1 VSAEATALSKTGTSP
16 SDPADAVSSMTIDQ
30 LADQLST
37 YLDTPRINQVRRA
50 YYYAEQAH
58 AGQMRRSGEHY
69 ITHPLAV
76 AHILA
81 DMKLDHQS
89 LMAAMLHDVIEDT
102 GIPKDAL
109 AEQFGEPVADLV
121 DGVSK
126 LTQIEFRTRA
136 EAQAENF
143 QKMTLAMARDIRVI
157 LVKLA
162 DRLHNMRTLGH
173 MSYEKRQRIA
183 TETLDIYAPIANRLG
198 MHSLCTELEDL
209 GFSFLHPMRSRYISK
224 AVEKLRGSHREII
237 EEIQAR
243 VEEKLTERGMPG
255 RILGREKHLNS
266 IYNKMKF
273 KHKSFHEIMD
283 VYAFRIITDSTDDC
297 YRILGAVH
305 SLYKPLPG
313 RFKDYIAMPKANGY
327 QSLHTTLFGM
337 HVNIEIQIRTEE
349 MEQIANNGI
358 AAHWLYKNDNSTAIE
373 VSQRRVDRWVQGL
386 IEMRERT
393 DDSLEFIEHVKV
405 DLFPD
410 EIYVFTP
417 KGKILELPGGATP
430 IDFAYAIHTDIGN
443 ACVACRINR
452 NLGSLSQPLQ
462 SGQTVE
468 IITAPGARPN
478 PAWLSFVVTGK
489 ARSSIR
495 HVLKYQKRTESVELG
510 KALLKKSLVGFG
522 AKLSEISD
530 QQRERVVK
538 HNQQTDFDD
547 LLGEIGLGNRMAYI
561 IARQLTSDLNDDGRE
576 SDSASETPNV
586 VSLQDNGRGSVT
598 IRGTEGLL
606 VRFASCCKPIPG
618 DPVVGVMESGNGMV
632 IHTDTCRRLRD
643 KHGDRSALTHL
654 KWAKDITD
662 EFSVELRVELERQR
676 GVIAEMASA
685 VAKADGN
692 IERINVEEQNAR
704 LSVVS
709 LVVHVNGRR
718 HLARVMRRV
727 RNIRAVTHISR
738 IRY

>member
-1 VSAEATALSKTGTSP
+1 MSAEATV
-16 SDPADAVSSMTIDQ
+16 DV
-30 LADQLST
+30 LASELST
-37 YLDTPRINQVRRA
+37 YLDTNRINQVRRA

-58 AGQMRRSGEHY
+58 EGQMRKSGDRY

-81 DMKLDHQS
+81 GLKLDHQS

-109 AEQFGEPVADLV
+109 ADQFGEDVAELV

-162 DRLHNMRTLGH
+162 DRLHNMRTLGP
-173 MSYEKRQRIA
+173 MPYEKRQRIA
-183 TETLDIYAPIANRLG
+183 NETLDIYAPIANRLG
-198 MHSLCTELEDL
+198 MHSICTELEDL
-209 GFSFLHPMRSRYISK
+209 GFASLYPMRSKYISK
-224 AVEKLRGSHREII
+224 AVAKLRGSHREII
-237 EEIQAR
+237 DDIRGKLQ
-243 VEEKLTERGMPG
+243 EKLEERSLPG

-273 KHKSFHEIMD
+273 KQKSFHEIMD
-283 VYAFRIITDSTDDC
+283 VYAFRIITDTEDDC

-349 MEQIANNGI
+349 MEHIANNGI
-358 AAHWLYKNDNSTAIE
+358 AAHWMYKNEPSSVTSVN
-373 VSQRRVDRWVQGL
+373 QRQVDRWVKGL
-386 IEMRERT
+386 MEMRERA

-417 KGKILELPGGATP
+417 KGKIMELPSGATP
-430 IDFAYAIHTDIGN
+430 VDFAYAIHTDIGN

-452 NLGSLSQPLQ
+452 TLGSLSQPLQ

-495 HVLKYQKRTESVELG
+495 HVLKNQKRAESLDLG
-510 KALLKKSLVGFG
+510 KTLLKKSLKGFG
-522 AKLSEISD
+522 TSLSQIG
-530 QQRERVVK
+530 ERQIQAVVS
-538 HNQQTDFDD
+538 HNQVSSFED
-547 LLGEIGLGNRMAYI
+547 LVSDIGLGNRMAYLV
-561 IARQLTSDLNDDGRE
+561 ARQLVSGNAEDQVADPA
-576 SDSASETPNV
+576 SAPIMDKADNTP
-586 VSLQDNGRGSVT
+586 VT

-606 VRFASCCKPIPG
+606 VRFANCCKPIPG
-618 DPVVGVMESGNGMV
+618 DPVVGVMDSGKGMV
-632 IHTDTCRRLRD
+632 IHSDTCSKLPED
-643 KHGDRSALTHL
+643 GEGRSRLTHL
-654 KWAKDITD
+654 KWAKDIAK

-676 GVIAEMASA
+676 GVIAELANA
-685 VAKADGN
+685 VAMADGN

-704 LSVVS
+704 LGIVS

-718 HLARVMRRV
+718 HLARLMRRI
-727 RNIRAVTHISR
+727 RNIRAVTHINR
-738 IRY
+738 VRH

>member
-1 VSAEATALSKTGTSP
+1 LHSGFFISEYPVLDGGPVSAEATVEVLAGELS
-16 SDPADAVSSMTIDQ
+16 A
-30 LADQLST
+30 
-37 YLDTPRINQVRRA
+37 YLDSNRINQVRRA

-58 AGQMRRSGEHY
+58 EGQMRRSGDRY

-81 DMKLDHQS
+81 SLRLDHQS

-102 GIPKDAL
+102 GIPKEAL
-109 AEQFGEPVADLV
+109 AEQFGEDVAELV

-126 LTQIEFRTRA
+126 LTQIEFRSRA

-162 DRLHNMRTLGH
+162 DRLHNMRTLGP
-173 MSYEKRQRIA
+173 MPYEKRQRIA
-183 TETLDIYAPIANRLG
+183 NETLDIYAPIANRLG
-198 MHSLCTELEDL
+198 MHSICTELEDL
-209 GFSFLHPMRSRYISK
+209 GFASLYPMRAKYISK
-224 AVEKLRGSHREII
+224 AVAKLRGRHREII
-237 EEIQAR
+237 DDIR
-243 VEEKLTERGMPG
+243 GKLDEKLEERGLPG
-255 RILGREKHLNS
+255 RIQGREKHLSS

-273 KHKSFHEIMD
+273 KQKSFHEIMD
-283 VYAFRIITDSTDDC
+283 VYAFRIVTDTVDDC

-327 QSLHTTLFGM
+327 QSLHTTLFGL

-349 MEQIANNGI
+349 MEHIANNGI
-358 AAHWLYKNDNSTAIE
+358 AAHWMYKNEPSDINSANQT
-373 VSQRRVDRWVQGL
+373 RVDKWVKGL
-386 IEMRERT
+386 MEMRERA

-417 KGKILELPGGATP
+417 KGRIMELPRGATP
-430 IDFAYAIHTDIGN
+430 VDFAYAIHTDIGN

-452 NLGSLSQPLQ
+452 NLGSLSQTLQ

-478 PAWLSFVVTGK
+478 PAWLSFVTTGK

-495 HVLKYQKRTESVELG
+495 HVLKNQRRAESLELG
-510 KALLKKSLVGFG
+510 RALLKKSLKGFD
-522 AKLSEISD
+522 AKLSDISAG
-530 QQRERVVK
+530 QIEAVVR
-538 HNQQTDFDD
+538 HNQVDSFDD
-547 LLGEIGLGNRMAYI
+547 LVSDIGLGNRMGYLV
-561 IARQLTSDLNDDGRE
+561 ARQL
-576 SDSASETPNV
+576 
-586 VSLQDNGRGSVT
+586 VSGSNGDVRTELTQTGATAKDPGAVT

-606 VRFASCCKPIPG
+606 VRFANCCKPIPG
-618 DPVVGVMESGNGMV
+618 DPVVGIMDSGKGLV
-632 IHTDTCRRLRD
+632 IHSDSCSRLPEDDESR
-643 KHGDRSALTHL
+643 ANLTQL
-654 KWAKDITD
+654 KWAKDIAD

-676 GVIAEMASA
+676 GVIAELANA
-685 VAKADGN
+685 VAMADGN

-704 LSVVS
+704 LGVVC
-709 LVVHVNGRR
+709 LVVHVHGRR
-718 HLARVMRRV
+718 HLARVMRRI
-727 RNIRAVTHISR
+727 RNIRAVTHINR
-738 IRY
+738 VRN

>member
-1 VSAEATALSKTGTSP
+1 MSAEATVEGLAKELSS
-16 SDPADAVSSMTIDQ
+16 
-30 LADQLST
+30 
-37 YLDTPRINQVRRA
+37 YLDTHRINQVRRA

-58 AGQMRRSGEHY
+58 EGQMRRSGDRY

-81 DMKLDHQS
+81 DLKLDHQS

-109 AEQFGEPVADLV
+109 SDQFGDDVAELV

-126 LTQIEFRTRA
+126 LTQIEFRSRA

-162 DRLHNMRTLGH
+162 DRLHNMRTLGP
-173 MSYEKRQRIA
+173 MPYEKRQRIA
-183 TETLDIYAPIANRLG
+183 NETLDIYAPIANRLG
-198 MHSLCTELEDL
+198 MHSICTELEDL
-209 GFSFLHPMRSRYISK
+209 GFASLYPMRSRYISK

-237 EEIQAR
+237 DEIRGKLQ
-243 VEEKLTERGMPG
+243 EKLEERGMPG

-273 KHKSFHEIMD
+273 KQKSFHEIMD
-283 VYAFRIITDSTDDC
+283 VYAFRIITDTEDDC

-349 MEQIANNGI
+349 MEHIANNGI
-358 AAHWLYKNDNSTAIE
+358 AAHWMYKNEPSSVTSVNQS
-373 VSQRRVDRWVQGL
+373 RVDRWVKGL
-386 IEMRERT
+386 MEMRERA

-417 KGKILELPGGATP
+417 KGKIMELPSGATP
-430 IDFAYAIHTDIGN
+430 VDFAYAIHTDIGN
-443 ACVACRINR
+443 ATVACRVNR

-468 IITAPGARPN
+468 VITAPGARPN

-495 HVLKYQKRTESVELG
+495 HVLKNQKRAESLELG
-510 KALLKKSLVGFG
+510 KALLKKSLKGFG
-522 AKLSEISD
+522 TSLSKIGES
-530 QQRERVVK
+530 QVEAVVR
-538 HNQQTDFDD
+538 HNQVSSLDD
-547 LLGEIGLGNRMAYI
+547 LVSEIGLGNRMAYLV
-561 IARQLTSDLNDDGRE
+561 ARQLVSGAEVDADT
-576 SDSASETPNV
+576 APQVPSE
-586 VSLQDNGRGSVT
+586 GSPVT

-618 DPVVGVMESGNGMV
+618 DPVVGVMDSGKGMM
-632 IHTDTCRRLRD
+632 IHSDTCSRLPDDNDGGAR
-643 KHGDRSALTHL
+643 LTHL

-676 GVIAEMASA
+676 GVIAEVANA
-685 VAKADGN
+685 VAMADGN

-704 LSVVS
+704 LGVVS

-718 HLARVMRRV
+718 HLARVMRRI
-727 RNIRAVTHISR
+727 RNIRAVTHINR
-738 IRY
+738 VRH

>member
-1 VSAEATALSKTGTSP
+1 MSAEATVEG
-16 SDPADAVSSMTIDQ
+16 
-30 LADQLST
+30 LAKELST
-37 YLDTPRINQVRRA
+37 YLDTNRINQVRRA

-58 AGQMRRSGEHY
+58 EGQMRKSGDRY

-81 DMKLDHQS
+81 DLRLDHQS

-109 AEQFGEPVADLV
+109 AEQFGDDVAELV

-126 LTQIEFRTRA
+126 LTQIEFRSRA

-162 DRLHNMRTLGH
+162 DRLHNMRTLGP
-173 MSYEKRQRIA
+173 MPYEKRQRIA

-198 MHSLCTELEDL
+198 MHSICTELEDL
-209 GFSFLHPMRSRYISK
+209 GFSSLYPMRSKYISK
-224 AVEKLRGSHREII
+224 AVDKLRGSHREII
-237 EEIQAR
+237 EEIRGKLQ
-243 VEEKLTERGMPG
+243 EKLEERGLPG

-273 KHKSFHEIMD
+273 KQKSFHEIMD
-283 VYAFRIITDSTDDC
+283 VYAFRIITDTEDDC

-305 SLYKPLPG
+305 NLYKPLPG

-349 MEQIANNGI
+349 MEHIANNGI
-358 AAHWLYKNDNSTAIE
+358 AAHWMYKSEPTS
-373 VSQRRVDRWVQGL
+373 VSSANQARVDRWVKGL
-386 IEMRERT
+386 MEMRERA

-417 KGKILELPGGATP
+417 KGKIMELPSGATP
-430 IDFAYAIHTDIGN
+430 VDFAYAIHTDIGN
-443 ACVACRINR
+443 ATVACRINR
-452 NLGSLSQPLQ
+452 NLSSLSQPLQ

-495 HVLKYQKRTESVELG
+495 HVLKSQKRAESLDLG
-510 KALLKKSLVGFG
+510 KTLLKKSLKGFG
-522 AKLSEISD
+522 TRLADISD
-530 QQRERVVK
+530 VQVQAVVN
-538 HNQQTDFDD
+538 HNQVNSLDD
-547 LLGEIGLGNRMAYI
+547 LISDIGLGNRMAYLV
-561 IARQLTSDLNDDGRE
+561 ARQLITGA
-576 SDSASETPNV
+576 DSGLGTDVATEANQAGAHSP
-586 VSLQDNGRGSVT
+586 VT

-618 DPVVGVMESGNGMV
+618 DPVVGIMDSGKGMV
-632 IHTDTCRRLRD
+632 IHSDTCSRLPEDDEGRA
-643 KHGDRSALTHL
+643 RLTHL

-676 GVIAEMASA
+676 GVIAEVANA
-685 VAKADGN
+685 VAMADGN
-692 IERINVEEQNAR
+692 IERINVEDQNAKF
-704 LSVVS
+704 SIVS
-709 LVVHVNGRR
+709 LVLHVNGRR

-727 RNIRAVTHISR
+727 RNIRAVSHIGR
-738 IRY
+738 VRH

>member
-1 VSAEATALSKTGTSP
+1 VSAEATVEGLAKELSS
-16 SDPADAVSSMTIDQ
+16 
-30 LADQLST
+30 
-37 YLDTPRINQVRRA
+37 YLDTHRINQVRRA

-58 AGQMRRSGEHY
+58 EGQMRRSGDRY

-81 DMKLDHQS
+81 DLKLDHQS

-109 AEQFGEPVADLV
+109 SDQFGDDVAELV

-126 LTQIEFRTRA
+126 LTQIEFRSRA

-162 DRLHNMRTLGH
+162 DRLHNMRTLGP
-173 MSYEKRQRIA
+173 MPYEKRQRIA
-183 TETLDIYAPIANRLG
+183 NETLDIYAPIANRLG
-198 MHSLCTELEDL
+198 MHSICTELEDL
-209 GFSFLHPMRSRYISK
+209 GFASLYPMRSRYISK
-224 AVEKLRGSHREII
+224 AVDKLRGSHREII
-237 EEIQAR
+237 DEIRGKLQ
-243 VEEKLTERGMPG
+243 EKLEERGMPG

-273 KHKSFHEIMD
+273 KQKSFHEIMD
-283 VYAFRIITDSTDDC
+283 VYAFRIITDTEDDC

-349 MEQIANNGI
+349 MEHIANNGI
-358 AAHWLYKNDNSTAIE
+358 AAHWMYKNEPSSVTSVNQS
-373 VSQRRVDRWVQGL
+373 RVDRWVKGL
-386 IEMRERT
+386 MEMRERA

-417 KGKILELPGGATP
+417 KGKIMELPSGATP
-430 IDFAYAIHTDIGN
+430 VDFAYAIHTDIGN
-443 ACVACRINR
+443 ATVACRVNR

-468 IITAPGARPN
+468 VITAPGARPN

-495 HVLKYQKRTESVELG
+495 HVLKNQKRAESLELG
-510 KALLKKSLVGFG
+510 KALLKKSLKGFG
-522 AKLSEISD
+522 TSLSKIGES
-530 QQRERVVK
+530 QVEAVVR
-538 HNQQTDFDD
+538 HNQVSSLDD
-547 LLGEIGLGNRMAYI
+547 LVSEIGLGNRMAYLV
-561 IARQLTSDLNDDGRE
+561 ARQLVSGAEVDADT
-576 SDSASETPNV
+576 APQVPSE
-586 VSLQDNGRGSVT
+586 GSPVT

-618 DPVVGVMESGNGMV
+618 DPVVGVMDSGKGMM
-632 IHTDTCRRLRD
+632 IHSDTCSRLPDDNDGRA
-643 KHGDRSALTHL
+643 RLTHL

-676 GVIAEMASA
+676 GVIAEVANA
-685 VAKADGN
+685 VAMADGN

-704 LSVVS
+704 LGVVS

-718 HLARVMRRV
+718 HLARVMRRI
-727 RNIRAVTHISR
+727 RNIRAVTHINR
-738 IRY
+738 VRH

>member
-1 VSAEATALSKTGTSP
+1 MSAEATVEG
-16 SDPADAVSSMTIDQ
+16 
-30 LADQLST
+30 LAKELST
-37 YLDTPRINQVRRA
+37 YLDTNRINQVRRA

-58 AGQMRRSGEHY
+58 EGQMRKSGDRY

-81 DMKLDHQS
+81 DLRLDHQS

-109 AEQFGEPVADLV
+109 AEQFGDDVAELV

-126 LTQIEFRTRA
+126 LTQIEFRSRA

-162 DRLHNMRTLGH
+162 DRLHNMRTLGP
-173 MSYEKRQRIA
+173 MPYEKRQRIA

-198 MHSLCTELEDL
+198 MHSICTELEDL
-209 GFSFLHPMRSRYISK
+209 GFSSLYPMRSKYISK
-224 AVEKLRGSHREII
+224 AVDKLRGSHREII
-237 EEIQAR
+237 EEIRGKLQ
-243 VEEKLTERGMPG
+243 EKLEERGLPG

-273 KHKSFHEIMD
+273 KQKSFHEIMD
-283 VYAFRIITDSTDDC
+283 VYAFRIITDTEDDC

-327 QSLHTTLFGM
+327 QSIHTTLFGM

-349 MEQIANNGI
+349 MEHIANNGI
-358 AAHWLYKNDNSTAIE
+358 AAHWMYKSE
-373 VSQRRVDRWVQGL
+373 PSSVSSANQARVDRWVKGL
-386 IEMRERT
+386 MEMRERA

-417 KGKILELPGGATP
+417 KGKIMELPSGATP
-430 IDFAYAIHTDIGN
+430 VDFAYAIHTDIGN
-443 ACVACRINR
+443 ATVACRINR
-452 NLGSLSQPLQ
+452 NLSSLSQPLQ

-468 IITAPGARPN
+468 VITAPGARPN

-495 HVLKYQKRTESVELG
+495 HVLKHQKRAESLELG
-510 KALLKKSLVGFG
+510 KTLLKKSLKGFG
-522 AKLSEISD
+522 TRLADIGD
-530 QQRERVVK
+530 VQVQAVVN
-538 HNQQTDFDD
+538 HNQVNSLDD
-547 LLGEIGLGNRMAYI
+547 LIADIGLGNRMAYLV
-561 IARQLTSDLNDDGRE
+561 ARQLVTGAE
-576 SDSASETPNV
+576 SSPIAEV
-586 VSLQDNGRGSVT
+586 AEEVHGSGDHSPVT

-618 DPVVGVMESGNGMV
+618 DPVVGMMDSGKGMV
-632 IHTDTCRRLRD
+632 IHSDTCSRLPEDDEGRA
-643 KHGDRSALTHL
+643 RLTHL
-654 KWAKDITD
+654 KWAKDIAD

-676 GVIAEMASA
+676 GVIAE
-685 VAKADGN
+685 VANAIAMADGN
-692 IERINVEEQNAR
+692 VERINVEEQNAKF
-704 LSVVS
+704 SIVS
-709 LVVHVNGRR
+709 LVLHVNGRR

-727 RNIRAVTHISR
+727 KNIRAVTHIGR
-738 IRY
+738 VRH

>member
-1 VSAEATALSKTGTSP
+1 MSAEATAI
-16 SDPADAVSSMTIDQ
+16 SSVDT
-30 LADQLST
+30 LAEQLST

-58 AGQMRRSGEHY
+58 EGQMRRSGEPY

-76 AHILA
+76 ARILA

-109 AEQFGEPVADLV
+109 SEQFGEPVADLV

-126 LTQIEFRTRA
+126 LTQIEFRSRA

-209 GFSFLHPMRSRYISK
+209 GFSFLYPMRSRYISK

-237 EEIQAR
+237 EEIR
-243 VEEKLTERGMPG
+243 GKLEEKLNERGLPG
-255 RILGREKHLNS
+255 RIIGREKHLNS

-283 VYAFRIITDSTDDC
+283 VYAFRIITDTTDDC

-358 AAHWLYKNDNSTAIE
+358 AAHWLYKNDNSAVLE

-386 IEMRERT
+386 MEMRERA

-468 IITAPGARPN
+468 VITAPGARPN

-495 HVLKYQKRTESVELG
+495 HFLKYQKKAESLELG
-510 KALLKKSLVGFG
+510 KTLLKKSLAGFDYT
-522 AKLSEISD
+522 LSQIDEA
-530 QQRERVVK
+530 QRQRVCD
-538 HNQQTDFDD
+538 HNQAASFDD
-547 LLGEIGLGNRMAYI
+547 LLSDIGLGNRMAYI
-561 IARQLTSDLNDDGRE
+561 VARQLVSDPGGDSGGSERPDDRGIVNIE
-576 SDSASETPNV
+576 AGGH
-586 VSLQDNGRGSVT
+586 GRGSMT

-618 DPVVGVMESGNGMV
+618 DPVVGVMESGSGMV
-632 IHTDTCRRLRD
+632 IHSDTCRKLPD
-643 KHGDRSALTHL
+643 KDADRSALTPL

-676 GVIAEMASA
+676 GVIAEVASA
-685 VAKADGN
+685 ISLADGN

-704 LSVVS
+704 LSIVS

-727 RNIRAVTHISR
+727 RNVRAVTHIAR
-738 IRY
+738 VRH

>member
-1 VSAEATALSKTGTSP
+1 MSAEATVEGLAKELSS
-16 SDPADAVSSMTIDQ
+16 
-30 LADQLST
+30 
-37 YLDTPRINQVRRA
+37 YLDTNRINQVRRA

-58 AGQMRRSGEHY
+58 EGQMRRSGDRY

-81 DMKLDHQS
+81 DLKLDHQS

-109 AEQFGEPVADLV
+109 SDQFGEDVAELV

-126 LTQIEFRTRA
+126 LTQIEFRSRA

-162 DRLHNMRTLGH
+162 DRLHNMRTLGP
-173 MSYEKRQRIA
+173 MPYEKRLRIA

-198 MHSLCTELEDL
+198 MHSICTELEDL
-209 GFSFLHPMRSRYISK
+209 GFSSLYPMRSRYISK

-237 EEIQAR
+237 DEIRGKLQ
-243 VEEKLTERGMPG
+243 EKLEERGLPG

-273 KHKSFHEIMD
+273 KQKSFHEIMD
-283 VYAFRIITDSTDDC
+283 VYAFRIITDTEDDC

-349 MEQIANNGI
+349 MEHIANNGI
-358 AAHWLYKNDNSTAIE
+358 AAHWMYKNEPSSVTSVNQS
-373 VSQRRVDRWVQGL
+373 RVDRWVQGL
-386 IEMRERT
+386 MEMRERA

-417 KGKILELPGGATP
+417 KGKIMELPSGATP
-430 IDFAYAIHTDIGN
+430 VDFAYAIHTDIGN
-443 ACVACRINR
+443 ATVACRINR

-495 HVLKYQKRTESVELG
+495 HVLKNQKRTESLELG
-510 KALLKKSLVGFG
+510 KALLTKSLKGFG
-522 AKLSEISD
+522 TSLSKISD
-530 QQRERVVK
+530 SQINAVVK
-538 HNQQTDFDD
+538 HNQVTSMDD
-547 LLGEIGLGNRMAYI
+547 LVSEIGLGNRMAYLV
-561 IARQLTSDLNDDGRE
+561 ARQLVSGE
-576 SDSASETPNV
+576 EEAAASV
-586 VSLQDNGRGSVT
+586 ADARSQGSPVT

-618 DPVVGVMESGNGMV
+618 DPVVGIMDSGKGMM
-632 IHTDTCRRLRD
+632 IHSDTCSRLPEDDEGRA
-643 KHGDRSALTHL
+643 RLTHL

-676 GVIAEMASA
+676 GVIAEVANA
-685 VAKADGN
+685 VAMADGN

-704 LSVVS
+704 LGVVS

-718 HLARVMRRV
+718 HLARVMRRI
-727 RNIRAVTHISR
+727 RNIRAVTHINR
-738 IRY
+738 VRH

>member
-1 VSAEATALSKTGTSP
+1 MSAEPTVEG
-16 SDPADAVSSMTIDQ
+16 
-30 LADQLST
+30 LAGELST
-37 YLDTPRINQVRRA
+37 YLDTNRINQVRRA

-58 AGQMRRSGEHY
+58 EGQMRKSGDRY

-76 AHILA
+76 AGILA
-81 DMKLDHQS
+81 ELKLDHQS

-109 AEQFGEPVADLV
+109 AEQFGEDVAELV

-126 LTQIEFRTRA
+126 LTQIEFRSRA

-162 DRLHNMRTLGH
+162 DRLHNMRTLGP
-173 MSYEKRQRIA
+173 MPYEKRQRIA

-198 MHSLCTELEDL
+198 MHSICTELEDL
-209 GFSFLHPMRSRYISK
+209 GFSSLYPMRAKYISK
-224 AVEKLRGSHREII
+224 AVNKLRGSHREII
-237 EEIQAR
+237 EEIRGKLQ
-243 VEEKLTERGMPG
+243 EKLEERGLPG

-283 VYAFRIITDSTDDC
+283 VYAFRIITDTEDDC

-349 MEQIANNGI
+349 MEHIANNGI
-358 AAHWLYKNDNSTAIE
+358 AAHWMYKNEPSNVTNVNQA
-373 VSQRRVDRWVQGL
+373 RVDRWVKGL
-386 IEMRERT
+386 MEMRERA

-417 KGKILELPGGATP
+417 KGRIMELPSGATP
-430 IDFAYAIHTDIGN
+430 VDFAYAIHTDIGN
-443 ACVACRINR
+443 AAVACRINR

-495 HVLKYQKRTESVELG
+495 HVLKTQKRAESLELG
-510 KALLKKSLVGFG
+510 RTLLKKSLKGFG
-522 AKLSEISD
+522 AKLAEISD
-530 QQRERVVK
+530 GQKQAVVN
-538 HNQQTDFDD
+538 HNQVNSFDD
-547 LLGEIGLGNRMAYI
+547 LISDIGLGNRMAYLV
-561 IARQLTSDLNDDGRE
+561 ARQLVNGAEGAEGAPVEAGRPADG
-576 SDSASETPNV
+576 SP
-586 VSLQDNGRGSVT
+586 VT

-606 VRFASCCKPIPG
+606 VKFASCCKPIPG
-618 DPVVGVMESGNGMV
+618 DPVVGVMDSGNGMV
-632 IHTDTCRRLRD
+632 IHSDTCSRLPEDDEGRA
-643 KHGDRSALTHL
+643 RLTHL
-654 KWAKDITD
+654 KWAKNITD

-676 GVIAEMASA
+676 GVIAELANA
-685 VAKADGN
+685 VAMADGN
-692 IERINVEEQNAR
+692 IERISVEDQNAKFGI
-704 LSVVS
+704 VS
-709 LVVHVNGRR
+709 LVVHVNGRK
-718 HLARVMRRV
+718 HLARVMRRI
-727 RNIRAVTHISR
+727 RNIRAVTHINR
-738 IRY
+738 VRH

>member
-1 VSAEATALSKTGTSP
+1 MSSVDTLAE
-16 SDPADAVSSMTIDQ
+16 
-30 LADQLST
+30 QLST

-58 AGQMRRSGEHY
+58 EGQMRRSGEAY

-76 AHILA
+76 AGILA

-102 GIPKDAL
+102 GIPKEAL
-109 AEQFGEPVADLV
+109 SEQFGDPVADLV

-126 LTQIEFRTRA
+126 LTQIEFRSRA

-209 GFSFLHPMRSRYISK
+209 GFSFLYPMRSRYISK

-237 EEIQAR
+237 DEIR
-243 VEEKLTERGMPG
+243 GKLNEKLSERGMPG
-255 RILGREKHLNS
+255 RIIGREKHLNS

-283 VYAFRIITDSTDDC
+283 VYAFRIITDTTDDC

-349 MEQIANNGI
+349 MEHIANNGI
-358 AAHWLYKNDNSTAIE
+358 AAHWLYKNDNSSVLE

-386 IEMRERT
+386 MEMRERA

-443 ACVACRINR
+443 ACVACRVNR

-495 HVLKYQKRTESVELG
+495 HFLKYQKKAESLELG
-510 KALLKKSLVGFG
+510 KTLLKKSLAGFDY
-522 AKLSEISD
+522 KLSQIDEERR
-530 QQRERVVK
+530 QRVCE
-538 HNQQTDFDD
+538 HNQVEDFDD
-547 LLGEIGLGNRMAYI
+547 LLSDIGLGNRMAYI
-561 IARQLTSDLNDDGRE
+561 VARQLVTDPGGGSE
-576 SDSASETPNV
+576 SQERPDSKGIVNLEA
-586 VSLQDNGRGSVT
+586 GSHGGSMT

-618 DPVVGVMESGNGMV
+618 DPVVGVMESGSGMV
-632 IHTDTCRRLRD
+632 IHSDTCRKLPD
-643 KHGDRSALTHL
+643 QDADRSALTHL

-676 GVIAEMASA
+676 GVIAEVASA
-685 VAKADGN
+685 VSMADGN

-727 RNIRAVTHISR
+727 RNVRAVTHIAR
-738 IRY
+738 VRH

>member
-1 VSAEATALSKTGTSP
+1 MSQVAAVAEREPTVEDLSAKLS
-16 SDPADAVSSMTIDQ
+16 D
-30 LADQLST
+30 
-37 YLDTPRINQVRRA
+37 YLDSSRINQVRRA

-58 AGQMRRSGEHY
+58 EGQMRRSGERY

-76 AHILA
+76 ATILA

-109 AEQFGEPVADLV
+109 VEQFGDSVAELV

-126 LTQIEFRTRA
+126 LTQIEFRSRA

-157 LVKLA
+157 IVKLA
-162 DRLHNMRTLGH
+162 DRLHNMRTLGP
-173 MSYEKRQRIA
+173 MPYEKRQRIA

-198 MHSLCTELEDL
+198 MHRVCTELEDL
-209 GFSFLHPMRSRYISK
+209 GFASLYPMRAKYISK
-224 AVEKLRGSHREII
+224 AVSNLRGSHQEII
-237 EEIQAR
+237 EDIR
-243 VEEKLTERGMPG
+243 GKLEEKLQERGLPG

-273 KHKSFHEIMD
+273 RHKSFHEIMD
-283 VYAFRIITDSTDDC
+283 VYAFRIITDTEDDC

-349 MEQIANNGI
+349 MEQIANDGI
-358 AAHWLYKNDNSTAIE
+358 AAHWMYKHEQSPVTSVN
-373 VSQRRVDRWVQGL
+373 QKRVDRWVQGL
-386 IEMRERT
+386 MEMRERA
-393 DDSLEFIEHVKV
+393 DDSLEFIEHVKT

-417 KGKILELPGGATP
+417 KGKILELPSGATP
-430 IDFAYAIHTDIGN
+430 VDFAYSIHTDIGN

-468 IITAPGARPN
+468 IITAPNARPN

-495 HVLKYQKRTESVELG
+495 HALKVQRRTESVELG
-510 KALLKKSLVGFG
+510 KTLLKKSLHGFG
-522 AKLSEISD
+522 QKLSELGQEQID
-530 QQRERVVK
+530 AVVR
-538 HNQQTDFDD
+538 HNQVADFND
-547 LLGEIGLGNRMAYI
+547 LLSDIGLGNRMAYL
-561 IARQLTSDLNDDGRE
+561 IARQLVAGDVAAETSSLDVGTVSE
-576 SDSASETPNV
+576 SSDQNRRSA
-586 VSLQDNGRGSVT
+586 VT

-618 DPVVGVMESGNGMV
+618 DPVVGVMDSGHGLV
-632 IHTDTCRRLRD
+632 IHSDTCRRLPESSE
-643 KHGDRSALTHL
+643 DRAHLTHL

-685 VAKADGN
+685 VAMADGN

-704 LSVVS
+704 LSIVSVV
-709 LVVHVNGRR
+709 LHVNGRR
-718 HLARVMRRV
+718 HLARVMRRI
-727 RNIRAVTHISR
+727 RNIRAVTHITR
-738 IRY
+738 IRH

>member
-1 VSAEATALSKTGTSP
+1 MSAEPTVEG
-16 SDPADAVSSMTIDQ
+16 
-30 LADQLST
+30 LAEELST
-37 YLDTPRINQVRRA
+37 YLDTTRINQVRRA

-58 AGQMRRSGEHY
+58 EGQMRKSGDRY

-76 AHILA
+76 ARILA
-81 DMKLDHQS
+81 DLRLDHQS

-109 AEQFGEPVADLV
+109 TEQFGEDVAELV

-126 LTQIEFRTRA
+126 LTQIEFRSRA

-162 DRLHNMRTLGH
+162 DRLHNMRTLGP
-173 MSYEKRQRIA
+173 MPYEKRQRIA

-198 MHSLCTELEDL
+198 MHSICTELEDL
-209 GFSFLHPMRSRYISK
+209 GFSSLYPMRAKYISK
-224 AVEKLRGSHREII
+224 AVNKLRGSHREII
-237 EEIQAR
+237 EEIRGKLQ
-243 VEEKLTERGMPG
+243 EKLEERGLPG

-283 VYAFRIITDSTDDC
+283 VYAFRIITDTEDDC

-349 MEQIANNGI
+349 MEHIANNGI
-358 AAHWLYKNDNSTAIE
+358 AAHWMYKNEPSNVTSVNQA
-373 VSQRRVDRWVQGL
+373 RVDRWVKGL
-386 IEMRERT
+386 MEMRERA

-417 KGKILELPGGATP
+417 KGRIMELPSGATP
-430 IDFAYAIHTDIGN
+430 VDFAYAIHTDIGN
-443 ACVACRINR
+443 AAVACRINR
-452 NLGSLSQPLQ
+452 NLASLSQPLQ

-478 PAWLSFVVTGK
+478 PAWLSFVITGK

-495 HVLKYQKRTESVELG
+495 HVLKTQKRAESLELG
-510 KALLKKSLVGFG
+510 RTLLKRSLKGFG
-522 AKLSEISD
+522 AKLADISD
-530 QQRERVVK
+530 AQKQAVVN
-538 HNQQTDFDD
+538 HNQVNSFDD
-547 LLGEIGLGNRMAYI
+547 LISDIGLGNRMAYLV
-561 IARQLTSDLNDDGRE
+561 ARQLVADADGDGLE
-576 SDSASETPNV
+576 ASGDERNVDRTP
-586 VSLQDNGRGSVT
+586 VT
-598 IRGTEGLL
+598 ISGTEGLL
-606 VRFASCCKPIPG
+606 VKFASCCKPIPG
-618 DPVVGVMESGNGMV
+618 DPVVGVMDSGNGMV
-632 IHTDTCRRLRD
+632 IHSDTCSRLPDSDEGRA
-643 KHGDRSALTHL
+643 RLTHL

-676 GVIAEMASA
+676 GVIAEVANA
-685 VAKADGN
+685 VAMADGN
-692 IERINVEEQNAR
+692 IERINVEDQNAKFGI
-704 LSVVS
+704 VS
-709 LVVHVNGRR
+709 LVVHVNGRK
-718 HLARVMRRV
+718 HLARVMRRI
-727 RNIRAVTHISR
+727 RNIRAVTHINR
-738 IRY
+738 VRH

>member
-1 VSAEATALSKTGTSP
+1 VSVEPTVEGLAKELSS
-16 SDPADAVSSMTIDQ
+16 
-30 LADQLST
+30 
-37 YLDTPRINQVRRA
+37 YLDTNRINQVRRA

-58 AGQMRRSGEHY
+58 EGQMRKSGDRY

-81 DMKLDHQS
+81 GLRLDHQS

-109 AEQFGEPVADLV
+109 IEQFGDDVAELV

-162 DRLHNMRTLGH
+162 DRLHNMRTLGP
-173 MSYEKRQRIA
+173 MPYEKRQRIA

-198 MHSLCTELEDL
+198 MHAIFTELEDL
-209 GFSFLHPMRSRYISK
+209 GFSSLFPMRSKYISK
-224 AVEKLRGSHREII
+224 AVDNLRGSHREII
-237 EEIQAR
+237 EEIR
-243 VEEKLTERGMPG
+243 SKLHEKMEERGMPG

-273 KHKSFHEIMD
+273 KQKSFHEIMD
-283 VYAFRIITDSTDDC
+283 VYAFRIITDTEDDC

-358 AAHWLYKNDNSTAIE
+358 AAHWMYKSDPSSISSANQA
-373 VSQRRVDRWVQGL
+373 RVDRWVKGL
-386 IEMRERT
+386 MEMRERA

-417 KGKILELPGGATP
+417 KGKIMELPSGATP

-443 ACVACRINR
+443 ATVACRINR

-468 IITAPGARPN
+468 VITAPGARPN
-478 PAWLSFVVTGK
+478 PAWLNFVVTGK

-495 HVLKYQKRTESVELG
+495 HVLKGQKRAESVELG
-510 KALLKKSLVGFG
+510 KTLLKRSLKGFG
-522 AKLSEISD
+522 TDYSEITNA
-530 QQRERVVK
+530 QIQAVVS
-538 HNQQTDFDD
+538 HNQIGSFDD
-547 LLGEIGLGNRMAYI
+547 LLSDIGLGNRMAYLV
-561 IARQLTSDLNDDGRE
+561 ARQL
-576 SDSASETPNV
+576 ASHAGSEEPGDIEP
-586 VSLQDNGRGSVT
+586 SQQPEDRGPIT
-598 IRGTEGLL
+598 ILGTEGLL
-606 VRFASCCKPIPG
+606 VRFATCCKPIPG
-618 DPVVGVMESGNGMV
+618 DPVVGVMDSGSGMV
-632 IHTDTCRRLRD
+632 IHSDTCPRLPDDER
-643 KHGDRSALTHL
+643 GRARLTHL
-654 KWAKDITD
+654 KWAKDIVD

-676 GVIAEMASA
+676 GIIAEVANA
-685 VAKADGN
+685 VSMADGN

-704 LSVVS
+704 FSVVS
-709 LVVHVNGRR
+709 LVVQVHGRH

-738 IRY
+738 VRY

>member
-1 VSAEATALSKTGTSP
+1 MSAEATVEGLAKELSS
-16 SDPADAVSSMTIDQ
+16 
-30 LADQLST
+30 
-37 YLDTPRINQVRRA
+37 YLDTHRINQVRRA

-58 AGQMRRSGEHY
+58 EGQMRRSGDRY

-81 DMKLDHQS
+81 DLKLDHQS

-109 AEQFGEPVADLV
+109 SDQFGDDVAELV

-126 LTQIEFRTRA
+126 LTQIEFRSRA

-162 DRLHNMRTLGH
+162 DRLHNMRTLGP
-173 MSYEKRQRIA
+173 MPYEKRQRIA
-183 TETLDIYAPIANRLG
+183 NETLDIYAPIANRLG
-198 MHSLCTELEDL
+198 MHSICTELEDL
-209 GFSFLHPMRSRYISK
+209 GFASLYPMRSRYISK
-224 AVEKLRGSHREII
+224 AVDKLRGSHREII
-237 EEIQAR
+237 DEIRGKLQ
-243 VEEKLTERGMPG
+243 EKLEERGMPG

-273 KHKSFHEIMD
+273 KQKSFHEIMD
-283 VYAFRIITDSTDDC
+283 VYAFRIITDTEDDC

-349 MEQIANNGI
+349 MEHIANNGI
-358 AAHWLYKNDNSTAIE
+358 AAHWMYKNEPSSVTSVNQS
-373 VSQRRVDRWVQGL
+373 RVDRWVKGL
-386 IEMRERT
+386 MEMRERA

-417 KGKILELPGGATP
+417 KGKIMELPSGATP
-430 IDFAYAIHTDIGN
+430 VDFAYAIHTDIGN
-443 ACVACRINR
+443 ATVACRVNR

-468 IITAPGARPN
+468 VITAPGARPN

-495 HVLKYQKRTESVELG
+495 HVLKNQKRAESLELG
-510 KALLKKSLVGFG
+510 KALLKKSLKGFG
-522 AKLSEISD
+522 TSLSKIGES
-530 QQRERVVK
+530 QVEAVVR
-538 HNQQTDFDD
+538 HNQVSSLDD
-547 LLGEIGLGNRMAYI
+547 LVSEIGLGNRMAYLV
-561 IARQLTSDLNDDGRE
+561 ARQLVSGAEVDADT
-576 SDSASETPNV
+576 APQVPSE
-586 VSLQDNGRGSVT
+586 GSPVT

-618 DPVVGVMESGNGMV
+618 DPVVGVMDSGKGMM
-632 IHTDTCRRLRD
+632 IHSDTCSRLPDDNDGRA
-643 KHGDRSALTHL
+643 RLTHL

-676 GVIAEMASA
+676 GVIAEVASA
-685 VAKADGN
+685 VAMADGN

-704 LSVVS
+704 LGVVS

-718 HLARVMRRV
+718 HLARVMRRI
-727 RNIRAVTHISR
+727 RNIRAVTHINR
-738 IRY
+738 VRH

>member
-1 VSAEATALSKTGTSP
+1 MSAEATVEGLAKELSS
-16 SDPADAVSSMTIDQ
+16 
-30 LADQLST
+30 
-37 YLDTPRINQVRRA
+37 YLDTHRINQVRRA

-58 AGQMRRSGEHY
+58 EGQMRRSGDRY

-81 DMKLDHQS
+81 DLKLDHQS

-109 AEQFGEPVADLV
+109 SDQFGDDVAELV

-126 LTQIEFRTRA
+126 LTQIEFRSRA

-162 DRLHNMRTLGH
+162 DRLHNMRTLGP
-173 MSYEKRQRIA
+173 MPYEKRQRIA
-183 TETLDIYAPIANRLG
+183 NETLDIYAPIANRLG
-198 MHSLCTELEDL
+198 MHSICTELEDL
-209 GFSFLHPMRSRYISK
+209 GFASLYPMRSRYISK
-224 AVEKLRGSHREII
+224 AVDKLRGSHREII
-237 EEIQAR
+237 DEIRGKLQ
-243 VEEKLTERGMPG
+243 EKLEERGMPG

-273 KHKSFHEIMD
+273 KQKSFHEIMD
-283 VYAFRIITDSTDDC
+283 VYAFRIITDTEDDC

-349 MEQIANNGI
+349 MEHIANNGI
-358 AAHWLYKNDNSTAIE
+358 AAHWMYKNEPSSVTSVNQS
-373 VSQRRVDRWVQGL
+373 RVDRWVKGL
-386 IEMRERT
+386 MEMRERA

-417 KGKILELPGGATP
+417 KGKIMELPSGATP
-430 IDFAYAIHTDIGN
+430 VDFAYAIHTDIGN
-443 ACVACRINR
+443 ATVACRVNR

-468 IITAPGARPN
+468 VITAPGARPN

-495 HVLKYQKRTESVELG
+495 HVLKNQKRAESLELG
-510 KALLKKSLVGFG
+510 KALLKKSLKGFG
-522 AKLSEISD
+522 TSLSKIGES
-530 QQRERVVK
+530 QVEAVVR
-538 HNQQTDFDD
+538 HNQVSSLDD
-547 LLGEIGLGNRMAYI
+547 LVSEIGLGNRMAYLV
-561 IARQLTSDLNDDGRE
+561 ARQLVSGAEVDADT
-576 SDSASETPNV
+576 APQVPSE
-586 VSLQDNGRGSVT
+586 GSPVT

-618 DPVVGVMESGNGMV
+618 DPVVGVMDSGKGMM
-632 IHTDTCRRLRD
+632 IHSDTCSRLPDDNDGRA
-643 KHGDRSALTHL
+643 RLTHL

-676 GVIAEMASA
+676 GVIAEVANA
-685 VAKADGN
+685 VAMADGN

-704 LSVVS
+704 LGVVS

-718 HLARVMRRV
+718 HLARVMRRI
-727 RNIRAVTHISR
+727 RNIRAVTHINR
-738 IRY
+738 VRH

>member
-1 VSAEATALSKTGTSP
+1 VSVEPTVEG
-16 SDPADAVSSMTIDQ
+16 
-30 LADQLST
+30 LAKELST
-37 YLDTPRINQVRRA
+37 YLDKNRIDQVRRA

-58 AGQMRRSGEHY
+58 EGQMRKSGDRY

-81 DMKLDHQS
+81 GLRLDHQS

-109 AEQFGEPVADLV
+109 VEQFGSDVAELV

-126 LTQIEFRTRA
+126 LTQIEFRSRA

-143 QKMTLAMARDIRVI
+143 QKMTLAMSRDIRVI

-162 DRLHNMRTLGH
+162 DRLHNMRTLGP
-173 MSYEKRQRIA
+173 MAYEKRQRIA

-198 MHSLCTELEDL
+198 MHAIFTELEDL
-209 GFSFLHPMRSRYISK
+209 GFSFLFPMRSKYISK
-224 AVEKLRGSHREII
+224 AVDNLRGSHREII
-237 EEIQAR
+237 DEIRSKLQ
-243 VEEKLTERGMPG
+243 EKMEERGLPG

-273 KHKSFHEIMD
+273 QQKSFHEIMD
-283 VYAFRIITDSTDDC
+283 VYAFRIITDTEDDC
-297 YRILGAVH
+297 YRILGAAH

-349 MEQIANNGI
+349 MEHIANNGI
-358 AAHWLYKNDNSTAIE
+358 AAHWMYKSDPNSITSAN
-373 VSQRRVDRWVQGL
+373 QARVDRWVKGL
-386 IEMRERT
+386 MEMREHA

-417 KGKILELPGGATP
+417 KGKIMELPSGATP
-430 IDFAYAIHTDIGN
+430 IDFAYAIHTDIGD
-443 ACVACRINR
+443 ATVACRINR

-478 PAWLSFVVTGK
+478 PAWLNFVITGK

-495 HVLKYQKRTESVELG
+495 HVLKSQKRTESVELG
-510 KALLKKSLVGFG
+510 KTLLKRSLKGFG
-522 AKLSEISD
+522 MDLSEITSA
-530 QQRERVVK
+530 QIRTVVK
-538 HNQQTDFDD
+538 HNQVASFDD
-547 LLGEIGLGNRMAYI
+547 LLSDIGLGNRMAYLV
-561 IARQLTSDLNDDGRE
+561 ARQLASKADHDEISDDIE
-576 SDSASETPNV
+576 SMEEDSSPI
-586 VSLQDNGRGSVT
+586 T
-598 IRGTEGLL
+598 ILGTEGL
-606 VRFASCCKPIPG
+606 VTHFASCCKPIPG
-618 DPVVGVMESGNGMV
+618 DPVIGVMTSGNGLV
-632 IHTDTCRRLRD
+632 IHSDTCPRLPGNEDGQAR
-643 KHGDRSALTHL
+643 LMHL
-654 KWAKDITD
+654 KWAKDIVD

-676 GVIAEMASA
+676 GIIAEVANA
-685 VAKADGN
+685 VSMADGN
-692 IERINVEEQNAR
+692 IGRINVEDQNAR
-704 LSVVS
+704 FSVVS
-709 LVVHVNGRR
+709 LVVHVNGRH
-718 HLARVMRRV
+718 HLARVMRRI

-738 IRY
+738 VRY

>member
-1 VSAEATALSKTGTSP
+1 MIPHGGAVSAEATV
-16 SDPADAVSSMTIDQ
+16 DV
-30 LADQLST
+30 LASELST
-37 YLDTPRINQVRRA
+37 YLDTNRINQVRRA

-58 AGQMRRSGEHY
+58 EGQMRKSGDRY

-81 DMKLDHQS
+81 GLKLDHQS

-109 AEQFGEPVADLV
+109 ADQFGEDVAELV

-162 DRLHNMRTLGH
+162 DRLHNMRTLGP
-173 MSYEKRQRIA
+173 MPYEKRQRIA
-183 TETLDIYAPIANRLG
+183 NETLDIYAPIANRLG
-198 MHSLCTELEDL
+198 MHSICTELEDL
-209 GFSFLHPMRSRYISK
+209 GFASLYPMRSKYISK
-224 AVEKLRGSHREII
+224 AVAKLRGSHREII
-237 EEIQAR
+237 DDIRGKLQ
-243 VEEKLTERGMPG
+243 EKLEERSLPG

-273 KHKSFHEIMD
+273 KQKSFHEIMD
-283 VYAFRIITDSTDDC
+283 VYAFRIITDTEDDC

-349 MEQIANNGI
+349 MEHIANNGI
-358 AAHWLYKNDNSTAIE
+358 AAHWMYKNEPSSVTSVN
-373 VSQRRVDRWVQGL
+373 QRQVDRWVKGL
-386 IEMRERT
+386 MEMRERA

-417 KGKILELPGGATP
+417 KGKIMELPSGATP
-430 IDFAYAIHTDIGN
+430 VDFAYAIHTDIGN

-452 NLGSLSQPLQ
+452 TLGSLSQPLQ

-495 HVLKYQKRTESVELG
+495 HVLKNQKRAESLDLG
-510 KALLKKSLVGFG
+510 KTLLKKSLKGFG
-522 AKLSEISD
+522 TSLSQIG
-530 QQRERVVK
+530 ERQIQAVVS
-538 HNQQTDFDD
+538 HNQVSSFED
-547 LLGEIGLGNRMAYI
+547 LVSDIGLGNRMAYLV
-561 IARQLTSDLNDDGRE
+561 ARQLVSGNAEDQVADPA
-576 SDSASETPNV
+576 SAPIMDKADNTP
-586 VSLQDNGRGSVT
+586 VT

-606 VRFASCCKPIPG
+606 VRFANCCKPIPG
-618 DPVVGVMESGNGMV
+618 DPVVGVMDSGKGMV
-632 IHTDTCRRLRD
+632 IHSDTCSKLPED
-643 KHGDRSALTHL
+643 GEGRSRLTHL
-654 KWAKDITD
+654 KWAKDIAK

-676 GVIAEMASA
+676 GVIAELANA
-685 VAKADGN
+685 VAMADGN

-704 LSVVS
+704 LGIVS

-718 HLARVMRRV
+718 HLARLMRRI
-727 RNIRAVTHISR
+727 RNIRAVTHINR
-738 IRY
+738 VRH

>member
-1 VSAEATALSKTGTSP
+1 MSAEAT
-16 SDPADAVSSMTIDQ
+16 VEV
-30 LADQLST
+30 LAGELST
-37 YLDTPRINQVRRA
+37 YLDSKRINQVRRA

-58 AGQMRRSGEHY
+58 EGQMRRSGDRY

-81 DMKLDHQS
+81 SLKLDHQS

-102 GIPKDAL
+102 GIPKEAL
-109 AEQFGEPVADLV
+109 AEQFGEDVAELV

-126 LTQIEFRTRA
+126 LTQIEFRSRA

-162 DRLHNMRTLGH
+162 DRLHNMRTLGP
-173 MSYEKRQRIA
+173 MPYEKRQRIA
-183 TETLDIYAPIANRLG
+183 NETLDIYAPIANRLG
-198 MHSLCTELEDL
+198 MHSIYTELEDL
-209 GFSFLHPMRSRYISK
+209 GFSSLYPMRSKHISK
-224 AVEKLRGSHREII
+224 AVAKLRGSHREII
-237 EEIQAR
+237 DDIRGKVQ
-243 VEEKLTERGMPG
+243 EKLEDRELRGQ
-255 RILGREKHLNS
+255 IQGREKHLNS

-273 KHKSFHEIMD
+273 NHKSFHEIMD
-283 VYAFRIITDSTDDC
+283 VYAFRIIADTEDDC

-327 QSLHTTLFGM
+327 RSLHTTLFGM

-358 AAHWLYKNDNSTAIE
+358 AAHWMYKNEASNLTTAN
-373 VSQRRVDRWVQGL
+373 QNRVDQWLQGL
-386 IEMRERT
+386 MEMRERA

-417 KGKILELPGGATP
+417 KGRIMELPRGATP
-430 IDFAYAIHTDIGN
+430 VDFAYAIHTDIGN

-452 NLGSLSQPLQ
+452 NLGSLSQTLQ

-468 IITAPGARPN
+468 VITAPGARPN
-478 PAWLSFVVTGK
+478 PAWLRFVTTGK

-495 HVLKYQKRTESVELG
+495 HVLKNQRRAESLELG
-510 KALLKKSLVGFG
+510 RTLLKKSLKGFG
-522 AKLSEISD
+522 VTLSDISETQMD
-530 QQRERVVK
+530 TVVR
-538 HNQQTDFDD
+538 HNQVESFDD
-547 LLGEIGLGNRMAYI
+547 LISAIGLGNRMAYLV
-561 IARQLTSDLNDDGRE
+561 ARQLMG
-576 SDSASETPNV
+576 ASEG
-586 VSLQDNGRGSVT
+586 SLEDGKVDAKPSSAAAKEHGSVT

-618 DPVVGVMESGNGMV
+618 DPVVGLMDSGKGLV
-632 IHTDTCRRLRD
+632 IHSDTCSRLPEGNEARTN
-643 KHGDRSALTHL
+643 LTRL
-654 KWAKDITD
+654 KWAKDIAD

-676 GVIAEMASA
+676 GVIAELANA
-685 VAKADGN
+685 VAMADGN

-704 LSVVS
+704 LGIVS
-709 LVVHVNGRR
+709 LVVHVHGRR
-718 HLARVMRRV
+718 HLARVMRRI
-727 RNIRAVTHISR
+727 RNIKAVTHINR
-738 IRY
+738 VRN

>member
-1 VSAEATALSKTGTSP
+1 MSAEATV
-16 SDPADAVSSMTIDQ
+16 DV
-30 LADQLST
+30 LASELST
-37 YLDTPRINQVRRA
+37 YLDTNRINQVRRA

-58 AGQMRRSGEHY
+58 EGQMRRSGDRY

-81 DMKLDHQS
+81 ALKLDHQS

-109 AEQFGEPVADLV
+109 AEQFGEDVAELV

-126 LTQIEFRTRA
+126 LTQIEFRSRA

-162 DRLHNMRTLGH
+162 DRLHNMRTLGP
-173 MSYEKRQRIA
+173 MPYEKRQRIA
-183 TETLDIYAPIANRLG
+183 NETLDIYAPIANRLG
-198 MHSLCTELEDL
+198 MHSICTELEDL
-209 GFSFLHPMRSRYISK
+209 GFASLYPMRSKYISK
-224 AVEKLRGSHREII
+224 AVAKLRGSHREII
-237 EEIQAR
+237 DDIR
-243 VEEKLTERGMPG
+243 GKLEEKLEERGLPG
-255 RILGREKHLNS
+255 RIQGREKHLNS

-283 VYAFRIITDSTDDC
+283 VYAFRIITDTEDDC

-349 MEQIANNGI
+349 MEHIANNGI
-358 AAHWLYKNDNSTAIE
+358 AAHWMYKNEPSDITSANQT
-373 VSQRRVDRWVQGL
+373 RVDRWVQGL
-386 IEMRERT
+386 MEMRERA

-417 KGKILELPGGATP
+417 KGRIMELPRGATP
-430 IDFAYAIHTDIGN
+430 VDFAYAIHTDIGN

-452 NLGSLSQPLQ
+452 NLGSLSQSLQ

-478 PAWLSFVVTGK
+478 PAWLSFVTTGK

-495 HVLKYQKRTESVELG
+495 HVLKNQKRAESLELG
-510 KALLKKSLVGFG
+510 RALLKKSLKGFG
-522 AKLSEISD
+522 AKLSDVGEEQIDAVVRHNQVSSLDDLISD
-530 QQRERVVK
+530 
-538 HNQQTDFDD
+538 
-547 LLGEIGLGNRMAYI
+547 IGLGNRMAYLV
-561 IARQLTSDLNDDGRE
+561 ARQLISGGQAE
-576 SDSASETPNV
+576 AQASS
-586 VSLQDNGRGSVT
+586 VSGKERDSVT

-606 VRFASCCKPIPG
+606 VRFANCCKPIPG
-618 DPVVGVMESGNGMV
+618 DPVVGVMDSGKGMV
-632 IHTDTCRRLRD
+632 IHSDTCARLPD
-643 KHGDRSALTHL
+643 DDEARSHLTQL
-654 KWAKDITD
+654 KWAKDIAD

-676 GVIAEMASA
+676 GVIAELANA
-685 VAKADGN
+685 VAVADGN
-692 IERINVEEQNAR
+692 IERINVEEQNAK
-704 LSVVS
+704 LGIVS
-709 LVVHVNGRR
+709 LVVHVKGRR
-718 HLARVMRRV
+718 HLARVMRRIRNIKAVSHINRV
-727 RNIRAVTHISR
+727 RN
-738 IRY
+738 

>member
-1 VSAEATALSKTGTSP
+1 MLEEATVGK
-16 SDPADAVSSMTIDQ
+16 
-30 LADQLST
+30 LADQLSH
-37 YLDTPRINQVRRA
+37 YLDSARINQVRRA

-58 AGQMRRSGEHY
+58 EGQKRRSGESY

-76 AHILA
+76 AGILA
-81 DMKLDHQS
+81 DLRLDHQS

-109 AEQFGEPVADLV
+109 SEQFGEPVADLV

-162 DRLHNMRTLGH
+162 DRLHNMRTLGPLP
-173 MSYEKRQRIA
+173 YEKRKRIA

-198 MHSLCTELEDL
+198 MHSVCTELEDL
-209 GFSFLHPMRSRYISK
+209 GFATLYPMRSRYISQ
-224 AVEKLRGSHREII
+224 AISKLRGSHREII
-237 EEIQAR
+237 EEIR
-243 VEEKLTERGMPG
+243 SKLEAKMAERGLAG

-273 KHKSFHEIMD
+273 KHKSFHEVMD
-283 VYAFRIITDSTDDC
+283 VYAFRIVTDSEESC

-313 RFKDYIAMPKANGY
+313 RFKDYIAMPKVNGY

-358 AAHWLYKNDNSTAIE
+358 TAHWMYKNGDSA
-373 VSQRRVDRWVQGL
+373 VSLVNQNRVDRWLKGL
-386 IEMRERT
+386 MEMRERA

-430 IDFAYAIHTDIGN
+430 VDFAYTIHTDIGN
-443 ACVACRINR
+443 ACVACRVNR
-452 NLGSLSQPLQ
+452 NLASLSQPLQ

-478 PAWLSFVVTGK
+478 PAWLSFVMTGK

-495 HVLKYQKRTESVELG
+495 HVLKHQKKAESVELG
-510 KALLKKSLVGFG
+510 KTLLKRSLSGFG
-522 AKLSEISD
+522 VTLADIGDREIKAVA
-530 QQRERVVK
+530 R
-538 HNQQTDFDD
+538 HNLASSFDN
-547 LLGEIGLGNRMAYI
+547 LLAEVGLGNRMAFLV
-561 IARQLTSDLNDDGRE
+561 ARQLVNG
-576 SDSASETPNV
+576 ETPSGNKV
-586 VSLQDNGRGSVT
+586 EAGPTQTPESGSRSPVT
-598 IRGTEGLL
+598 IHGTEGM
-606 VRFASCCKPIPG
+606 VVKFGKCCRPIPG
-618 DPVVGVMESGNGMV
+618 DPVVGLMDSGHGLV
-632 IHTDTCRRLRD
+632 IHSDTCSRLPGT
-643 KHGDRSALTHL
+643 GDAQNQLTHL
-654 KWAKDITD
+654 NWAKDIAD

-676 GVIAEMASA
+676 GVIAEVASA
-685 VAKADGN
+685 VALADGN
-692 IERINVEEQNAR
+692 IERINVEEQNAH
-704 LSVVS
+704 LGIVS
-709 LVVHVNGRR
+709 LTVHVKGRR
-718 HLARVMRRV
+718 HLAKVMRRI
-727 RNIRAVTHISR
+727 RNIRAVVHIGR
-738 IRY
+738 VRY

>member
-1 VSAEATALSKTGTSP
+1 MSLEATVEGLTGE
-16 SDPADAVSSMTIDQ
+16 
-30 LADQLST
+30 LST
-37 YLDTPRINQVRRA
+37 YLDTNRINQVRRA

-58 AGQMRRSGEHY
+58 EGQMRKSGDRY

-76 AHILA
+76 AHVLA
-81 DMKLDHQS
+81 GLKLDHQS

-109 AEQFGEPVADLV
+109 SEQFGEDVAELV

-162 DRLHNMRTLGH
+162 DRLHNMRTLGP
-173 MSYEKRQRIA
+173 MPYEKRQRIA

-198 MHSLCTELEDL
+198 MHAISTELEDL
-209 GFSFLHPMRSRYISK
+209 GFSSLHPMRSRYISK
-224 AVEKLRGSHREII
+224 AVDKLRGSHREII
-237 EEIQAR
+237 EDIQGR
-243 VEEKLTERGMPG
+243 LQEKLEERDLPG
-255 RILGREKHLNS
+255 RIIGREKHLNS
-266 IYNKMKF
+266 IYNKMKLNQ
-273 KHKSFHEIMD
+273 KSFYEIMD
-283 VYAFRIITDSTDDC
+283 VYAFRIITDSEDDC

-305 SLYKPLPG
+305 SLYKPMPG

-349 MEQIANNGI
+349 MEHIANDGI
-358 AAHWLYKNDNSTAIE
+358 AAHWMYKNESTS
-373 VSQRRVDRWVQGL
+373 VSAVNQTRVDRWVKGL
-386 IEMRERT
+386 MEMRERA

-417 KGKILELPGGATP
+417 RGKIMELPSGATP

-443 ACVACRINR
+443 ATVACRVNR
-452 NLGSLSQPLQ
+452 TLGSLSRPLQ

-495 HVLKYQKRTESVELG
+495 HTLKSQKLAEALELG
-510 KALLKKSLVGFG
+510 RTLLKKSLNGFG
-522 AKLSEISD
+522 ARLSDID
-530 QQRERVVK
+530 DIQKQAVVN
-538 HNQQTDFDD
+538 HNQVNSFDD
-547 LLGEIGLGNRMAYI
+547 LVSDIGLGNRMAYLV
-561 IARQLTSDLNDDGRE
+561 ARQLLSG
-576 SDSASETPNV
+576 AETEGPDEV
-586 VSLQDNGRGSVT
+586 TKDTQGGDVSSIT
-598 IRGTEGLL
+598 IKGTEGML
-606 VRFASCCKPIPG
+606 VHFASCCKPIPG
-618 DPVVGVMESGNGMV
+618 DPVVGVMDSGSGMV
-632 IHTDTCRRLRD
+632 IHSDTCSRLPED
-643 KHGDRSALTHL
+643 NEGRSRLTHL
-654 KWAKDITD
+654 TWAKDITD

-676 GVIAEMASA
+676 GVIAEVANA
-685 VAKADGN
+685 VAMADGN
-692 IERINVEEQNAR
+692 IERINVDEQDAR
-704 LSVVS
+704 FGVVS
-709 LVVHVNGRR
+709 MVVKVHGRK

-727 RNIRAVTHISR
+727 RNIKAITSINRVK
-738 IRY
+738 Y

>member
-1 VSAEATALSKTGTSP
+1 MSAEATV
-16 SDPADAVSSMTIDQ
+16 DV
-30 LADQLST
+30 LATELST
-37 YLDTPRINQVRRA
+37 YLDTNRINQVRRA

-58 AGQMRRSGEHY
+58 EGQMRKSGDRY

-81 DMKLDHQS
+81 GLKLDHQS

-109 AEQFGEPVADLV
+109 AEQFGEDVAELV

-126 LTQIEFRTRA
+126 LTQIEFRSRA

-162 DRLHNMRTLGH
+162 DRLHNMRTLGP
-173 MSYEKRQRIA
+173 MPYEKRQRIA
-183 TETLDIYAPIANRLG
+183 NETLDIYAPIANRLG
-198 MHSLCTELEDL
+198 MHSICTELEDL
-209 GFSFLHPMRSRYISK
+209 GFSSLYPMRSKYISK
-224 AVEKLRGSHREII
+224 AVAKLRGSHREII
-237 EEIQAR
+237 DDIRGKLQ
-243 VEEKLTERGMPG
+243 EKLEERSLPG

-273 KHKSFHEIMD
+273 KQKSFHEIMD
-283 VYAFRIITDSTDDC
+283 VYAFRIITDTEDDC

-349 MEQIANNGI
+349 MEHIANNGI
-358 AAHWLYKNDNSTAIE
+358 AAHWMYKNEPSSVTSVNQS
-373 VSQRRVDRWVQGL
+373 RVDQWVKGL
-386 IEMRERT
+386 MEMRERA

-417 KGKILELPGGATP
+417 KGKIMELPSGATP
-430 IDFAYAIHTDIGN
+430 VDFAYAIHTDIGN

-495 HVLKYQKRTESVELG
+495 HVLKNQKRAESLDLG
-510 KALLKKSLVGFG
+510 KTLLKKSLKGFG
-522 AKLSEISD
+522 TSLSKISE
-530 QQRERVVK
+530 QQIEAVVS
-538 HNQQTDFDD
+538 HNQVDSFDD
-547 LLGEIGLGNRMAYI
+547 LVSDIGLGNRMAYLV
-561 IARQLTSDLNDDGRE
+561 ARQLVSGSTDDDAG
-576 SDSASETPNV
+576 DAASAPIMDKA
-586 VSLQDNGRGSVT
+586 DNSPVT

-618 DPVVGVMESGNGMV
+618 DPVVGIMDSGNGMV
-632 IHTDTCRRLRD
+632 IHSDTCSRLPEDGEARA
-643 KHGDRSALTHL
+643 RLTHL
-654 KWAKDITD
+654 KWAKDIAN

-676 GVIAEMASA
+676 GVIAELANA
-685 VAKADGN
+685 VAMADGN

-704 LSVVS
+704 LGIVS

-718 HLARVMRRV
+718 HLARIMRRI
-727 RNIRAVTHISR
+727 RNIRAVTHINR
-738 IRY
+738 VRH

>member
-1 VSAEATALSKTGTSP
+1 MYEG
-16 SDPADAVSSMTIDQ
+16 AVSPEASASVEG
-30 LADQLST
+30 LVNQLSS
-37 YLDTPRINQVRRA
+37 YLDSSRINQVRRA

-58 AGQMRRSGEHY
+58 EGQKRRSGEPY

-81 DMKLDHQS
+81 DLKLDHQS

-109 AEQFGEPVADLV
+109 SEQFGEPVADLV

-162 DRLHNMRTLGH
+162 DRLHNMRTLGPLP
-173 MSYEKRQRIA
+173 YEKRQRIA

-198 MHSLCTELEDL
+198 MHSVCTELEDL
-209 GFSFLHPMRSRYISK
+209 GFASLYPMRSRYISQ
-224 AVEKLRGSHREII
+224 AVSKLRGSHQEII
-237 EEIQAR
+237 EEIR
-243 VEEKLTERGMPG
+243 GKLEEKLSERGLPG

-273 KHKSFHEIMD
+273 KQKSFHEIMD
-283 VYAFRIITDSTDDC
+283 VYAFRIITESEDDC

-349 MEQIANNGI
+349 MEQVANNGI
-358 AAHWLYKNDNSTAIE
+358 AAHWMYKNDQSA
-373 VSQRRVDRWVQGL
+373 VSLVNQNRVDRWVKGL
-386 IEMRERT
+386 MEMRERT

-430 IDFAYAIHTDIGN
+430 VDFAYAIHTDIGN

-452 NLGSLSQPLQ
+452 NLASLSQPLQ

-478 PAWLSFVVTGK
+478 PAWLGFVVTGK

-495 HVLKYQKRTESVELG
+495 HALK
-510 KALLKKSLVGFG
+510 
-522 AKLSEISD
+522 
-530 QQRERVVK
+530 
-538 HNQQTDFDD
+538 N
-547 LLGEIGLGNRMAYI
+547 
-561 IARQLTSDLNDDGRE
+561 
-576 SDSASETPNV
+576 
-586 VSLQDNGRGSVT
+586 
-598 IRGTEGLL
+598 
-606 VRFASCCKPIPG
+606 
-618 DPVVGVMESGNGMV
+618 
-632 IHTDTCRRLRD
+632 
-643 KHGDRSALTHL
+643 
-654 KWAKDITD
+654 
-662 EFSVELRVELERQR
+662 
-676 GVIAEMASA
+676 
-685 VAKADGN
+685 
-692 IERINVEEQNAR
+692 
-704 LSVVS
+704 
-709 LVVHVNGRR
+709 
-718 HLARVMRRV
+718 
-727 RNIRAVTHISR
+727 
-738 IRY
+738 